1 MQDSA
6 GRFEVMFQFPLSIS
20 QAVKM
25 LPVLS
30 VPWVL
35 ACAGGPSLFP
45 VYLPGDRVECL
56 FEVVGDVTVRGP
68 FRARYD
74 VPEGSREAM
83 LQGVRFE
90 VSRRV
95 AESGADAAMVR
106 EFSYDP
112 DSGTAETSIPEI
124 TAVEGILLSFVD
136 PACVP
141 GG

>member
-6 GRFEVMFQFPLSIS
+6 R
-20 QAVKM
+20 AVSKAAKM
-25 LPVLS
+25 LITLTA
-30 VPWVL
+30 PWAL
-35 ACAGGPSLFP
+35 ACAGGASLVP

-56 FEVVGDVTVRGP
+56 FEVIGDVTVRGP
-68 FRARYD
+68 FRAVD
-74 VPEGSREAM
+74 DAPEGSREAI
-83 LQGVRFE
+83 LQGVRLE

-106 EFSYDP
+106 EFIYDT
-112 DSGTAETSIPEI
+112 DSAAAETSTPEI
-124 TAVEGILLSFVD
+124 IAVEGILLSFVD

>member
-6 GRFEVMFQFPLSIS
+6 RRVEVMFRLPCAIS
-20 QAVKM
+20 RAAKM
-25 LPVLS
+25 LTALS
-30 VPWVL
+30 APWAL
-35 ACAGGPSLFP
+35 ACAGGPGLFP

-56 FEVVGDVTVRGP
+56 FEVIGDVVVQGP
-68 FRARYD
+68 FRAGDD

-83 LQGVRFE
+83 LQGVRLE

-106 EFSYDP
+106 EFIYDP
-112 DSGTAETSIPEI
+112 DSAVAETSIPEI
-124 TAVEGILLSFVD
+124 VAVEGILLSFVD